1 MCMPTKFETQNEPT
15 MARTD
20 IGSRNLNWI
29 GTPASYELKYQS
41 RRNDKQHEGNDTK
54 SHAKGNMFIHVSYTP
69 AGMIHFLQNRCRE
82 QIWEVASWAMLN
94 TFTQRKKKRTTTK
107 LQAPCSRRLQTCAR
121 SPAKWV
127 GAHSMKRVCS
137 QSTTSTIML
146 YWFVKQVFAMVS
158 CKVWRVHEHP
168 SKRIGD

>member
-29 GTPASYELKYQS
+29 GNPASYELWYQS

-54 SHAKGNMFIHVSYTP
+54 SHAQGNMFIHVSYNP

-94 TFTQRKKKRTTTK
+94 TFTQRKNEQLQNYKPLVLAGFK
-107 LQAPCSRRLQTCAR
+107 LVRGHRLSGSGLTPWRGCVHKVRLQLSCCIDSWNNFLQYLAVR
-121 SPAKWV
+121 C
-127 GAHSMKRVCS
+127 GAY
-137 QSTTSTIML
+137 TSIPL
-146 YWFVKQVFAMVS
+146 N
-158 CKVWRVHEHP
+158 
-168 SKRIGD
+168 G